1 MYVHQRIE
9 KALKKAI
16 SETQSRG
23 LLPGVDIPGP
33 IIERPQRRGHGDYSC
48 SLALKLARPMRKNPM
63 EIAKTIAAEIAPDEA
78 VDRVDVARPGFINF
92 TLSSVWLAQQV
103 EAILDAGSSFGN
115 ASVGA
120 GLKVQVEF
128 VSVNPNGPIH
138 VGHARGAVFGSAL
151 ANVLEAAGYEVEREY
166 YVNDGGNQM
175 DLFDRS
181 LYARYLQALG
191 RDTELP
197 EGGYQGA
204 YLVDFAR
211 EIVEEEG
218 SRFSSMPEDVAI
230 AELGAVGLRKM
241 VALIRDDLR
250 ELRVEYDVW
259 FNERSLY
266 ANGQFAKVSKML
278 EESGS
283 LAERDGAVWFMSTLL
298 GYEEDKVFIR
308 SNKEPTYFASDVAY
322 HYNKLVTRGFD
333 RVINIWGADHQG
345 NVPFMKAMMTALGLD
360 QDRLDLLLYQLVTL
374 RRGGETVRL
383 ATRAGDLVTLKE
395 LVDEVG
401 PDACRFFFLT
411 RSPDSQMEFDLDL
424 ATQQSR
430 ENPVYYIQYA
440 HARIC
445 GIQKLAEER
454 GIGHGDGDVL
464 LLTHEAELDLLRKM
478 LQLPDLMETM
488 AANLSPH
495 YLTSYSLDLATLYH
509 RFNDTCRVVS
519 RDRRTCPCRR
529 PASSWSPPPARC
541 WLAAWISCS
550 WMLPSA
556 CSGLP
561 PVRYMRS
568 AFPETAQT
576 P

>member
-1 MYVHQRIE
+1 MYAHQRIE
-9 KALKKAI
+9 TALKTAI
-16 SETQSRG
+16 AETQAKG
-23 LLPGVDIPGP
+23 LLPSVNVPDPV
-33 IIERPQRRGHGDYSC
+33 IERPQGRGHGDYSC

-63 EIAKTIAAEIAPDEA
+63 EIAGIIAAEIPQDES
-78 VDRVDVARPGFINF
+78 VERVDVARPGFINF
-92 TLSSVWLAQQV
+92 TLNPAWLARQV
-103 EAILDAGSSFGN
+103 ETVLDSGPSFGN
-115 ASVGA
+115 ADVGA
-120 GLKVQVEF
+120 GRRVQVEF

-151 ANVLEAAGYEVEREY
+151 ANVLEAAGYDVEREY

-175 DLFDRS
+175 ALFYRS
-181 LYARYLQALG
+181 LHVRYLQALG
-191 RDTELP
+191 RDAELP
-197 EGGYQGA
+197 EGGYRGD

-211 EIVEEEG
+211 EIAEEEG
-218 SRFSSMPEDVAI
+218 DRFAAMPEDEAVAAI
-230 AELGAVGLRKM
+230 GAVGLRKM
-241 VALIRDDLR
+241 VDLIRDDLR
-250 ELRVEYDVW
+250 DLRVEYDVW

-266 ANGQFAKVSKML
+266 SDGLFDKVSQLL
-278 EESGS
+278 EESGY

-298 GYEEDKVFIR
+298 GDDKDKVFIR
-308 SNKEPTYFASDVAY
+308 SNKAPTYFASDVAY
-322 HYNKLVTRGFD
+322 HYNKLVTRSFD
-333 RVINIWGADHQG
+333 RVIDIWGADHQG
-345 NVPFMKAMMTALGLD
+345 NVPFMKAVMTALGIS

-374 RRGGETVRL
+374 RRAGETVRL

-445 GIQKLAEER
+445 GIQKLARER
-454 GIGHGDGDVL
+454 GIDRSDGDVL

-478 LQLPDLMETM
+478 LQLPELIETM

-495 YLTSYSLDLATLYH
+495 YLTSYSLELATLYH

-519 RDRRTCPCRR
+519 SAPEDLPVSKARLKLVAAARTVL
-529 PASSWSPPPARC
+529 ARC
-541 WLAAWISCS
+541 LDL
-550 WMLPSA
+550 MLMDA
-556 CSGLP
+556 
-561 PVRYMRS
+561 
-568 AFPETAQT
+568 PERM
-576 P
+576 

>member
-1 MYVHQRIE
+1 MYAHQRIE
-9 KALKKAI
+9 KALNTAI
-16 SETQSRG
+16 SETQARG
-23 LLPGVDIPGP
+23 LLPSADIPEP
-33 IIERPQRRGHGDYSC
+33 IVERPQRRGHGDYSC
-48 SLALKLARPMRKNPM
+48 SLPLKLARPLRKNPM
-63 EIAKTIAAEIAPDEA
+63 EIAGVIAAEIPHDEA
-78 VDRVDVARPGFINF
+78 VDKVDVARPGFINF
-92 TLSSVWLAQQV
+92 TLSPIWLARQV
-103 EAILDAGSSFGN
+103 EAVLDAGSSFGN
-115 ASVGA
+115 ANVGA
-120 GLKVQVEF
+120 GQRAQVEF

-151 ANVLEAAGYEVEREY
+151 ANVLEAAGYDVEREY

-191 RDTELP
+191 RDAELP
-197 EGGYQGA
+197 EGGYMGR

-218 SRFSSMPEDVAI
+218 DRFSYMPEDEAV

-241 VALIRDDLR
+241 VDLIRDDLR

-259 FNERSLY
+259 FTERSLY
-266 ANGQFAKVSKML
+266 SNGLFNKVSEIL
-278 EESGS
+278 EESGY

-298 GYEEDKVFIR
+298 GYEKDKVFIR

-333 RVINIWGADHQG
+333 RIIDIWGADHQG
-345 NVPFMKAMMTALGLD
+345 NVPFMKAMMTALGLS

-383 ATRAGDLVTLKE
+383 ATRAGELVTLKE

-401 PDACRFFFLT
+401 PDACRYFFLT

-445 GIQKLAEER
+445 GIQKLAAER
-454 GIGHGDGDVL
+454 GVDYGDGDVL
-464 LLTHEAELDLLRKM
+464 LLTHEAEQDLMRKM
-478 LQLPDLMETM
+478 LQLPELVETM

-495 YLTSYSLDLATLYH
+495 YLASYSLELATLYH

-519 RDRRTCPCRR
+519 RDPKDLPISKARLKLVAATRTVL
-529 PASSWSPPPARC
+529 ARC
-541 WLAAWISCS
+541 LDL
-550 WMLPSA
+550 MLM
-556 CSGLP
+556 GT
-561 PVRYMRS
+561 
-568 AFPETAQT
+568 PERM
-576 P
+576 